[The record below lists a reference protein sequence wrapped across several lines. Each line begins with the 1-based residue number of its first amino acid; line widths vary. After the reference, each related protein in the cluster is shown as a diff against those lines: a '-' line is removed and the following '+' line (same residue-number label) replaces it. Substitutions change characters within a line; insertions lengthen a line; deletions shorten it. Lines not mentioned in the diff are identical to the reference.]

1 MQLKKEEIASIL
13 SKAVSDSLG
22 QAAPAAGTTPD
33 TRIASVETA
42 IQSLTKQI
50 QTLADLAATGFQ
62 KPKTVEELTAEMQKS
77 IETNLTAVINK
88 ALGKEDD
95 KVAVPGTKAEF
106 QKMIEDTIMGIL
118 EKTAK
123 ETGKPKGKGK
133 DSAADL
139 EKAISDDDVQ
149 EITDQLL
156 DDAGVEK
163 TDKAGN
169 PLSKEARTKRFNLDK
184 ALGDML
190 SAKHPSNKDADND
203 EDDNE

>member
-1 MQLKKEEIASIL
+1 MQLKKEEIAAIL

-33 TRIASVETA
+33 VRIASIETS

-50 QTLADLAATGFQ
+50 QTLADLASTGFQ

-106 QKMIEDTIMGIL
+106 Q
-118 EKTAK
+118 
-123 ETGKPKGKGK
+123 
-133 DSAADL
+133 
-139 EKAISDDDVQ
+139 
-149 EITDQLL
+149 
-156 DDAGVEK
+156 
-163 TDKAGN
+163 
-169 PLSKEARTKRFNLDK
+169 
-184 ALGDML
+184 
-190 SAKHPSNKDADND
+190 
-203 EDDNE
+203 